1 MKQYGHV
8 METREAL
15 VEERHKLMRY
25 WLLLG
30 LHMGIVTAC
39 TLSPYQQVGGGAWTQ
54 QHTHTHRTWLFTI
67 LIAGMRCIVAACGWL
82 HTWVMWEAC
91 RAGHLLVLT

>member
-8 METREAL
+8 IETQEAL
-15 VEERHKLMRY
+15 VEERHKLMRH

-39 TLSPYQQVGGGAWTQ
+39 TLSPYQQVGGWGVVCNNMWSNLVKCLCRTQLFAWCITSAM
-54 QHTHTHRTWLFTI
+54 HASCC
-67 LIAGMRCIVAACGWL
+67 IASTRHVVS
-82 HTWVMWEAC
+82 T
-91 RAGHLLVLT
+91 